1 MPSESRALIALVR
14 YEVGRL
20 KAKCGVADAQL
31 SSKINVLSL
40 TGSSFMPEIHGG
52 SSETDEVSIPKG

>member
-40 TGSSFMPEIHGG
+40 TGSSLCRKSMAGAPRQ
-52 SSETDEVSIPKG
+52 TK